1 VTSRNARVARRRA
14 GFTLM
19 ELLLVLA
26 ILVILGSLAV
36 VSLGTI
42 SAGADQDAARAQI
55 GLLETPLDVY
65 NLHMKTYPATAEGL
79 DVLRAPPSA
88 GASGQRWKGPYMDEA
103 VPPDPW
109 DAPYQYQ
116 FPGKRNS
123 QKYDLWSLG
132 PDGQDG
138 TDDDIGNWPAGM

>member
-1 VTSRNARVARRRA
+1 MTVRHARSARRRA

-36 VSLGTI
+36 VSLQQI
-42 SAGADQDAARAQI
+42 SAGADIDAARAQI
-55 GLLETPLDVY
+55 GLLETPLGVY
-65 NLHMKTYPATAEGL
+65 QLHMKSFPATAQGL
-79 DVLRAPPSA
+79 DALRAPPSDSRA
-88 GASGQRWKGPYMDEA
+88 AKWKGPYMDEP

-109 DAPYQYQ
+109 DQPYQYQ
-116 FPGKRNS
+116 YPGKRNP

-138 TDDDIGNWPAGM
+138 TEDDIGNWPTGV